1 MNRSVLIPRR
11 KAARA
16 NWIIRTLR
24 CISNYLHYRKQG
36 ICHSIAWATARNT
49 L

>member
-1 MNRSVLIPRR
+1 MNRAILIPRR
-11 KAARA
+11 KTVKISWLKRMTRLLA
-16 NWIIRTLR
+16 NYR
-24 CISNYLHYRKQG
+24 HYRKQG